1 MSIKLL
7 NFPLFHLIKLLFF
20 NGKLTFVSDIF
31 SYGLFFLLVPHD
43 FL

>member
-7 NFPLFHLIKLLFF
+7 DFPLLHLIELLFF
-20 NGKLTFVSDIF
+20 NGELTLVSDIF
-31 SYGLFFLLVPHD
+31 SYGLFFLLFPHD